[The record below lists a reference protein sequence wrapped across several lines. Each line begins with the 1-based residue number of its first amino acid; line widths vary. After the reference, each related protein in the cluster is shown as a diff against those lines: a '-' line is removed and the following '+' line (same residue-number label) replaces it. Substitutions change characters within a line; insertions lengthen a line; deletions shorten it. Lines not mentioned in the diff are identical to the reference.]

1 MMTIKDEIKR
11 IRNLSNQTQQLIM
24 HKKKLAEDFDKG
36 ILTHERLDIY
46 IKKREEIL
54 KSVKFEIKT

>member
-24 HKKKLAEDFDKG
+24 LKKKLAEDFDKG